1 MRKTVFTLALVLV
14 LIAPGVATLDEGV
27 IERADALY
35 ENDQSEQAIS
45 VLEGALGSARNDRE
59 RAEVLW
65 RLSRA
70 TLAVGES
77 LDDAGASEGELTA
90 TYEAGEQYGIEAVE
104 ADPNNH
110 LGYYWQ
116 SANIGRWGQT
126 KGVLNSL
133 FKAGPMRDLLRT
145 AVEVE
150 PEHAGSYYVL
160 GQLYSEV
167 PGLISFGNVEY
178 AVGLAR
184 KSIDLHEAELRSGE
198 ADEREH
204 DYYIQLANHL
214 IKRDWN
220 ERKRAREH
228 ENQEQEYRDASN
240 SLERGWYYEGT
251 VRIPSMSDE
260 QEAREILE
268 EMIASLRS
276 VQEPSDSHRRQ
287 LERAQELMGER

>member
-1 MRKTVFTLALVLV
+1 M
-14 LIAPGVATLDEGV
+14 
-27 IERADALY
+27 
-35 ENDQSEQAIS
+35 S
-45 VLEGALGSARNDRE
+45 SARNDRE

-70 TLAVGES
+70 TLSVGET
-77 LDDAGASEGELTA
+77 LDDAGAPEEDLLA
-90 TYEAGEQYGIEAVE
+90 RYEQGEQYGIEAVE
-104 ADPNNH
+104 ADPTNH

-126 KGVLNSL
+126 KGIVNSL

-150 PEHAGSYYVL
+150 PDHAGSYYVL

-167 PGLISFGNVEY
+167 PGLISFGNVDY

-220 ERKRAREH
+220 SRKRAREQSS
-228 ENQEQEYRDASN
+228 QEEEYREASD

-251 VRIPSMSDE
+251 VSIPEKSDVE
-260 QEAREILE
+260 EAEEILD

-276 VQEPSDSHRRQ
+276 IQEPSDAHQRQ
-287 LERAQELMGER
+287 LERALELMEEL

>member
-1 MRKTVFTLALVLV
+1 MCVLAIITVGVFALDQEAIELS
-14 LIAPGVATLDEGV
+14 DE
-27 IERADALY
+27 LY
-35 ENDQSEQAIS
+35 EDDQSEQAVI
-45 VLEGALGSARNDRE
+45 VLEGTMSSARRDRE

-65 RLSRA
+65 RLARA

-77 LDDAGASEGELTA
+77 LDDAGAPEDELLSA
-90 TYEAGEQYGIEAVE
+90 FEQGEQYGIQAVE
-104 ADPNNH
+104 ADPTNH

-126 KGVLNSL
+126 KGVVNSL

-150 PEHAGSYYVL
+150 PDHAGSYYVL

-167 PGLISFGNVEY
+167 PGLISFGNVDY

-184 KSIDLHEAELRSGE
+184 KSIDLHEADLRSGE

-214 IKRDWN
+214 IKRGWN
-220 ERKRAREH
+220 SRKRARMQA
-228 ENQEQEYRDASN
+228 NQEEAYRNASD
-240 SLERGWYYEGT
+240 SLERGWYYEGA
-251 VRIPSMSDE
+251 VSIPEVSDE
-260 QEAREILE
+260 EEAREILQ
-268 EMIASLRS
+268 EMIAALRS
-276 VQEPSDSHRRQ
+276 IREPSDGHARQ
-287 LERAQELMGER
+287 LERALELIEEL